1 MFMPEARE
9 KGFEMPSF
17 MFMLPFSVPAIL
29 YCINNNFAVHMQL
42 HMDPVTYQ
50 VRISLN
56 ISKIKNKLTN
66 MRQII
71 STHEGRFA
79 FIKKPNLKYT

>member
-50 VRISLN
+50 VRINKN
-56 ISKIKNKLTN
+56 ICKIKNKLMN
-66 MRQII
+66 
-71 STHEGRFA
+71 SVYAVSKH
-79 FIKKPNLKYT
+79 IKK